1 MNSVLKKLVEE
12 GLINRDN
19 LKYDSRRVHKGDVF
33 IALKG
38 TCHDGHDYVK
48 NALAGG
54 AARAVCENEVPG
66 LSEEE
71 RKKIVQVKDTREALA
86 FIARLIFGDPSG
98 KLETYGVTGTNGK
111 TTTVF
116 LIDGILN
123 ASGHESGMVS
133 TVFTKTGDMIT
144 RSNMTTPDAFTLN
157 RLLEEMVSNGK
168 KSAVLEVSSHALAQ
182 KRVLGIGLDAAVF
195 TNISPEHLD
204 YHGNM
209 ETYLKEKCKIFD
221 HLKEGGTGVLN
232 IDDLRLRN
240 VRGGLCVD
248 GLVTFGTSEEADVK
262 ASNIRLCA
270 ESCGFD
276 LVIGGRK
283 AIHVRSPLLGMH
295 NVYNMLAAAAA
306 LSKRGLDIGDI
317 KKGLENP
324 PAVPGR
330 MEPVGERAPF
340 KIFVDYA
347 HTPDA
352 LENVLSCVRPIA
364 EKRLVC
370 VFGCGGD
377 RDKTK
382 RPVMGELA
390 SRYCDYVILTNDNP
404 RTEAPADIVRQIE
417 KGMLEKTKY
426 CIILQRREAIRKAI
440 EMSGEGDVILIA
452 GKGHEDYQIIG
463 DEVIHFD
470 DKEAASEILKESGY

>member
-1 MNSVLKKLVEE
+1 
-12 GLINRDN
+12 
-19 LKYDSRRVHKGDVF
+19 
-33 IALKG
+33 
-38 TCHDGHDYVK
+38 
-48 NALAGG
+48 
-54 AARAVCENEVPG
+54 
-66 LSEEE
+66 
-71 RKKIVQVKDTREALA
+71 
-86 FIARLIFGDPSG
+86 
-98 KLETYGVTGTNGK
+98 
-111 TTTVF
+111 
-116 LIDGILN
+116 
-123 ASGHESGMVS
+123 
-133 TVFTKTGDMIT
+133 
-144 RSNMTTPDAFTLN
+144 
-157 RLLEEMVSNGK
+157 
-168 KSAVLEVSSHALAQ
+168 
-182 KRVLGIGLDAAVF
+182 
-195 TNISPEHLD
+195 
-204 YHGNM
+204 
-209 ETYLKEKCKIFD
+209 
-221 HLKEGGTGVLN
+221 
-232 IDDLRLRN
+232 
-240 VRGGLCVD
+240 
-248 GLVTFGTSEEADVK
+248 
-262 ASNIRLCA
+262 
-270 ESCGFD
+270 
-276 LVIGGRK
+276 
-283 AIHVRSPLLGMH
+283 PLLGIH